1 MGRRGSETCWGVPAP
16 LLGALLLA
24 GQDPAPPVVPPA
36 APSAVELGRELCR
49 RIAAAPVLH
58 VVAEAQLLS
67 PDEERPDVV
76 HRWRLEIDTW
86 LAKGGRSR
94 SVLRWSDAAAG
105 AEAPR
110 KVLVTLSDGKR
121 VTSWVEGEASFRSR
135 KQPERFVPYPLPD
148 LFAAFEGD
156 GEAHVPPMA
165 DAHGFVW
172 NEELGSLPT
181 VVILTEGE
189 EPAPVTWISFR
200 TESKPGAELGG
211 KPAGDLAGFCTLF
224 PEAAGGETLRAVV
237 RKLEALEHLPEG
249 FPGFAP
255 PQGMSE
261 EAPSGEV
268 EARQD

>member
-16 LLGALLLA
+16 LLGALLLV

-49 RIAAAPVLH
+49 RIASAPVLH
-58 VVAEAQLLS
+58 LVAEALLLS
-67 PDEERPDVV
+67 PDEERPEIV

-121 VTSWVEGEASFRSR
+121 IASWVEGEASFRSR

-172 NEELGSLPT
+172 SEELGSLPT

-189 EPAPVTWISFR
+189 EPEAVTWISFR
-200 TESKPGAELGG
+200 SEEEL
-211 KPAGDLAGFCTLF
+211 AGDLAGFCTLF

-261 EAPSGEV
+261 EAPAGEA